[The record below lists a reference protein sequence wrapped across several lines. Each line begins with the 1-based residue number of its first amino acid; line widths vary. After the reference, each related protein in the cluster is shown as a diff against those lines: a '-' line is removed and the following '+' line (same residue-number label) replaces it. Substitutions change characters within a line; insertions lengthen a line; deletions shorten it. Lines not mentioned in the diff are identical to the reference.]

1 MLMETGWNI
10 DVPITDYYGP
20 NPLTMEYPPGF
31 GNQLQELLSELENT
45 QVIAIDTETTG
56 LVTWHDKPLYFSL
69 AWGNRRCTLHAQI
82 LPHFNRLFQD
92 PTKWWILANAKYD
105 AHILSNV
112 GSHLYGKL
120 VDTQVMHA
128 LLYEERP
135 HNLKYMCQHVGGWT
149 WGDFQDQFGKITK
162 ANPPES
168 LIRRAEREDFPRL
181 IEYAA
186 NDAWGTLLVYNT
198 LRAQLESAATH
209 SLFRDKPP
217 YIETLWDLFY
227 KVEVP
232 YTRTLWRM
240 ERHGVKV
247 DRERLEKA
255 RPQAEAEVA
264 RLEKDI
270 WKLRGGKIN
279 IKSTPQLRNWLIGEM
294 KLEPTKWTKGG
305 KNTSRAP
312 SVDSSFL
319 EHYAEKGVEACKLII
334 QHRDYSKLLGNY
346 IIGLHEL
353 LDPVDRIHTR
363 YNQDVARTGRL
374 SSSEPNLQN
383 IPRPENDQWN
393 LRSAFIP
400 TDGHKILCFDYAQ
413 LEMRLLAAASL
424 EQSMIDMIHSGKD
437 IHIGNAEL
445 VFGFPYEDILQA
457 KNTKEL
463 IKEGKLA
470 PTAFT
475 DYMKQCLDARYAVK
489 SIGFGILYGMGPAKL
504 ANELGVPQPEAEGKI
519 DRFNQT
525 YRAVKQFT
533 EEAVQETERTG
544 YAFTVLG
551 RRRNIPEIMSRSRA
565 ERSRGERL
573 AVNTQ
578 IQGSAADVVKMSQ
591 ILYDSLGYE
600 RDFGCKQL
608 MQVHDE
614 LVFECPVGEVDRMCG
629 EIKEL
634 MEHPFCEDLA
644 VHLLAEGGPGDSWAT
659 AK

>member
-1 MLMETGWNI
+1 METGWNI
-10 DVPITDYYGP
+10 DVPTTDYYGP
-20 NPLTMEYPPGF
+20 NPLTGAYEPGF
-31 GNQLQELLSELENT
+31 GDRMQELMSELEDN

-56 LVTWHDKPLYFSL
+56 LVTWKDQVLYFSL
-69 AWGNRRCTLHAQI
+69 AWGDRRCTLHVQQ
-82 LPHFNRLFQD
+82 LHHFAKLFQD
-92 PTKWWILANAKYD
+92 QTKWWILANAKYD
-105 AHILSNV
+105 CHILSNMNA
-112 GSHLYGKL
+112 HLYGKL

-128 LLYEERP
+128 LLHEEKP
-135 HNLKYMCQHVGGWT
+135 HNLKYMCKHIGGWT

-162 ANPPES
+162 LQSPEQ
-168 LIRRAEREDFPRL
+168 LIRKAEREDFGRL
-181 IEYAA
+181 VEYAA
-186 NDAWGTLLVYNT
+186 NDAWGTLLVYQE
-198 LRAQLESAATH
+198 LRKQLEKAGTH
-209 SLFRDKPP
+209 SLFRTKPP

-232 YTRTLWRM
+232 YTRSLWRM

-255 RPQAEAEVA
+255 RPQAEAEIA
-264 RLEKDI
+264 RLEKAI
-270 WKLRGGKIN
+270 YKERGRPIN
-279 IKSTPQLRNWLIGEM
+279 VNSTPQLREWFIEDL
-294 KLEPTKWTKGG
+294 KLEPVKWTKGG
-305 KNTSRAP
+305 KKSPRAP
-312 SVDSSFL
+312 SIDSFFL
-319 EHYAEKGVEACKLII
+319 EHYADRGVTACKLILD
-334 QHRDYSKLLGNY
+334 HREYSKLLGTY
-346 IIGLHEL
+346 IVGLHEL
-353 LDPVDRIHTR
+353 LDPWDRIHTR

-374 SSSEPNLQN
+374 SSSDPNLQN
-383 IPRPENDQWN
+383 IPRQENDHWN
-393 LRSAFIP
+393 LRGAFIP
-400 TDGHKILCFDYAQ
+400 AEGHDMVCFDYAQ

-445 VFGFPYEDILQA
+445 VFGFPYDDIKAA
-457 KNTKEL
+457 KKTKEMV
-463 IKEGKLA
+463 KEGQLPA
-470 PTAFT
+470 EAFT

-504 ANELGVPQPEAEGKI
+504 ANTLGVAQSVAEEKI
-519 DRFNQT
+519 ERFNQT

-533 EEAVQETERTG
+533 EDAVRETERTG

-551 RRRNIPEIMSRSRA
+551 RRRNIPEILSRSRA
-565 ERSRGERL
+565 ERGRGERL

-614 LVFECPVGEVDRMCG
+614 LVFECPKENTKRMCG

-634 MEHPFCEDLA
+634 MEHPFVEDLA